1 MAVVVVD
8 NLEGTALATASL
20 VAAAST
26 SVIASWVI
34 ASQVIASLAAS
45 LATAHTFV
53 VGTRATAHTFVAG
66 HSKPDTTVGSKLGST
81 EELA

>member
-8 NLEGTALATASL
+8 SPVGITLATASL
-20 VAAAST
+20 VAVAGT
-26 SVIASWVI
+26 SVIASQVI

-45 LATAHTFV
+45 LVAVHTFAAGTWATAHTFM
-53 VGTRATAHTFVAG
+53 AG
-66 HSKPDTTVGSKLGST
+66 HSRPDTTVGSKLGST